1 MHKLRIPGCRV
12 GVGNHRLIESRRQEI
27 DEIHALDQLGVLLGC
42 HLSGDEDA
50 KVANGLMQRV
60 NDCLP
65 VRDDLI
71 FMVVEVENPVECL
84 RRRCDVVAPRA
95 EDDDRRA

>member
-1 MHKLRIPGCRV
+1 MHKLRIPRCRI

-60 NDCLP
+60 YDCLS

-71 FMVVEVENPVECL
+71 FMVVEVEDPVECL
-84 RRRCDVVAPRA
+84 RRRCDVVAP
-95 EDDDRRA
+95 